1 MKTLCIMDS
10 VSRANGGI
18 FEAER
23 RLQQTL
29 HGCLAVDVQVVGL
42 QDLHTETDRELWH
55 PLNPFVYTVRGPQAF
70 GFAPGFSDALF
81 ESDADLAYCVGLWK
95 YPSIG
100 ALNWTNQTG
109 KPIIVA
115 PHGMLDPWA
124 VRNSRMKKRLAA
136 WLFENT
142 RLRKAGCL
150 RALCSSEE
158 NAIRAY
164 GLGNPV
170 CTVPNGIDLPTIKS
184 KADVGERSELLPP
197 GRKVLLYLGRLHP
210 KKGLSNLLRAW
221 AILHHR
227 KDRAIHDWV
236 LAIAGWDQSGYE
248 TELKHLASELK
259 IRWEDKNSTISDS
272 GSVCFLGPQFGK
284 AKATTYFYSDAFILP
299 SYSEGLPMAILE
311 AWSYGKPVLM
321 TQACNL
327 PEGFHT
333 QAALP
338 IDINADQIATGLRQ
352 LFDMTR
358 DEREGM
364 GARGRKLVSEQFS
377 WPKVAG
383 QMHEV
388 YQWLLGGGAKPAC
401 VKFR

>member
-29 HGCLAVDVQVVGL
+29 HMCLSVDVNVVGL
-42 QDLHTETDRELWH
+42 RDLHTEIDRELWH
-55 PLNPFVYTVRGPQAF
+55 PLNPVACAVRGPQAF
-70 GFAPGFSDALF
+70 GFAPGFSEALF
-81 ESDADLAYCVGLWK
+81 KSDADLAYGVGLWR

-100 ALNWTNQTG
+100 ALHWMARTG

-124 VRNSRMKKRLAA
+124 VRNSRAKKRLAA
-136 WLFENT
+136 WLFEDT
-142 RLRKAGCL
+142 RLKKAACL

-164 GLGNPV
+164 GLKNPV
-170 CTVPNGIDLPTIKS
+170 CTVPNGIDLPMIRST
-184 KADVGERSELLPP
+184 AEVGERSELLAP

-210 KKGLSNLLRAW
+210 KKGLAHLLCAW
-221 AILHHR
+221 AILQHG
-227 KDRAIHDWV
+227 KEQAIRDWV
-236 LAIAGWDQSGYE
+236 LAIAGWEQSGYE
-248 TELKHLASELK
+248 TELKHLASELG
-259 IRWEDKNSTISDS
+259 IRWQDKNSTITDAC
-272 GSVCFLGPQFGK
+272 SVCFLGPRFGN
-284 AKATTYFYSDAFILP
+284 AKASAYFHSDAFILP
-299 SYSEGLPMAILE
+299 SYSEGLPMVILE

-321 TQACNL
+321 TRACNL

-338 IDINADQIATGLRQ
+338 IEINAGRIAAGLRQ

-401 VKFR
+401 VNFR